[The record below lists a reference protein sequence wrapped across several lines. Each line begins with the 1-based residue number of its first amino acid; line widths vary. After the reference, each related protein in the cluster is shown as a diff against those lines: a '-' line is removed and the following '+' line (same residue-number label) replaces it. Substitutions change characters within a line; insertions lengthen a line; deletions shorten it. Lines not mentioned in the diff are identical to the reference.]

1 MPNVCIAKIM
11 YTNSIKNLLTFFQM
25 YFLALH
31 IRIWVRTYDVCKCQN
46 KMWLLHLK
54 VTNVAVNHHD
64 YNISLKNVT
73 NTYFPRVKYMH
84 STHYSTPMYSNFN
97 WPKFFQQTKY
107 QMMCIVPPSSMK
119 YWCVNTKPTLV
130 ISFKLNQGP
139 R

>member
-107 QMMCIVPPSSMK
+107 QMMCTYLLHCTTSTMNTRDSILVCK
-119 YWCVNTKPTLV
+119 YKTNF
-130 ISFKLNQGP
+130 SD
-139 R
+139 